1 MGFAVGVAV
10 GAAIGA
16 AVGFAVGVAVG
27 TAEGMTM
34 GLGDGMSVGTVVGVA
49 VGVAAC
55 DAVGAAVGLFDAGRT
70 ARVTERLAPF
80 AVYCSIVFPSFSP
93 VTCLPL
99 IEARD
104 ESLIVQTTSST
115 SPTRALPMTR

>member
-1 MGFAVGVAV
+1 MGFAVGMAVGTTVDVAAGFAIGVAV
-10 GAAIGA
+10 GAAE
-16 AVGFAVGVAVG
+16 GV
-27 TAEGMTM
+27 TM
-34 GLGDGMSVGTVVGVA
+34 GLGDGMSVGAA
-49 VGVAAC
+49 VSVEAC

-80 AVYCSIVFPSFSP
+80 AVYCSVVFPSFSP

>member
-1 MGFAVGVAV
+1 MGFAVGMTVGTTVDVAAGFAIGVAV
-10 GAAIGA
+10 GAAEGVTMGFGVGMGVGTA
-16 AVGFAVGVAVG
+16 AGVAVG
-27 TAEGMTM
+27 IAA
-34 GLGDGMSVGTVVGVA
+34 SVA
-49 VGVAAC
+49 VGV
-55 DAVGAAVGLFDAGRT
+55 AVGLFDAGRT

-80 AVYCSIVFPSFSP
+80 AVYCSVVFPSFSP